1 MPNWFILVGFEIS
14 ALYIYVL
21 INLKKTKD
29 MYEFYQKKKKIFT
42 FTKQCVYI
50 LMS

>member
-29 MYEFYQKKKKIFT
+29 MYEFYQKKKRFLLL
-42 FTKQCVYI
+42 QNSVYT
-50 LMS
+50 S